1 MSKFLLK
8 WGIKMG
14 YQPEAELEKQ
24 LVEQLDNQGYKYIKI
39 ATEEEL
45 IENFRLQFSKHNEE
59 KLDGVPLSDKEFERI
74 MNQIKGKSIFQSAK
88 TLRDKYL
95 LDRDDGSKVYVE
107 FFYSK
112 HWCKNLFQVTS
123 QTTVIGKYTNRYD
136 VTLLINGF
144 PLVQIEL
151 KRRGLGLKEAFNQI
165 VGRYKKHSYHGL
177 YRYIQVFVISNGVDT
192 KFFANSYSEIL
203 FTNTFFWTDEKNKRI
218 SNLSD
223 FAATFLE
230 KCFISKVVAR
240 YMVINDTE
248 KLLMVMRPYQI
259 YAVEALLNRAL
270 ETNNNGYIWH
280 TTGSGK
286 TLTSFKASQ
295 ILANEPS
302 IKKVFFL
309 IDRRD
314 LDGQTIK
321 EFNKFEEDCVDS
333 TDNTKKLIEQI
344 KNVDTRLI
352 VTTIQKM
359 DNAIKSPKY
368 AKVMEA
374 YKTEKVIF
382 IIDECHRSTFGKMH
396 TRINKHF
403 SNSQYFGFTGT
414 PRFNENKSQDGRVTD
429 DIFEKLLHH
438 YLIKDAIKDDNVLGF
453 SVEYVSTFKGQF
465 DEDDDTKVKA
475 IDKEEVIMS
484 DDRINLVANHIINNH
499 DTKTR
504 TKQYNALFA
513 VKDINMLIKYYDKF
527 KELNHNLKIGA
538 IFTYGPNEECEGKD
552 EHSRDSLERI
562 ITDYNNMFDTNYS
575 TDTFSNY
582 FKDVTKK
589 VKSGQ
594 LDILIVVNM
603 FLTGFDSK
611 KLNTLYVDKNLV
623 YHSLLQAFSRTN
635 RTERITKPYGN
646 IVCYRNLKKKTDEA
660 IRLFSLTHDTD
671 TILMESY
678 EYYLKLFK
686 EHVNNLFNITL
697 TPGAV
702 DSLES
707 EDDKKKFIIAFRDL
721 SSTLVKL
728 QTFTEFEFKEDK
740 IGMAEQTYQDF
751 RSKYLTLYESIKRA
765 ENDKVSI
772 LSDIDFSI
780 ELMHTD
786 KINVAYIMNLIRNID
801 FDNEDN
807 KKKDVKH
814 IMTELNRADNEEL
827 RLKVDLIKSF
837 LEEVI
842 PNLSSND
849 SVDDAFNEFEDV
861 ARKEEIKNFS
871 SELGIEPKV
880 IEAHISE
887 YEYSGIIDHK
897 EISDQINV
905 PLLKKRKLVQQIK
918 DFITLNASK
927 YE

>member
-1 MSKFLLK
+1 
-8 WGIKMG
+8 MG

-24 LVEQLDNQGYKYIKI
+24 LVEQLVNQGYKYIKI
-39 ATEEEL
+39 ANEEEL
-45 IENFRLQFSKHNEE
+45 IENFRIQFSIHNKD

-74 MNQIKGKSIFQSAK
+74 MNYIKGKSIFQSAK
-88 TLRDKYL
+88 NLRGKHI

-107 FFYSK
+107 FFDSK

-144 PLVQIEL
+144 PLIQIEL
-151 KRRGLGLKEAFNQI
+151 KRRGLPLKEAFNQI

-192 KFFANSYSEIL
+192 KYFANNDSEIL

-218 SNLSD
+218 STLSD
-223 FAATFLE
+223 FTSTFLE
-230 KCFISKVVAR
+230 KCFISKVIAR

-295 ILANEPS
+295 ILSNEIG

-344 KNVDTRLI
+344 KNVDTSLI

-359 DNAIKSPKY
+359 ANAIKSPKY
-368 AKVMEA
+368 SKVMDG
-374 YKTEKVIF
+374 YKNEKVIF

-396 TRINKHF
+396 TLIKKHF

-429 DIFEKLLHH
+429 DIFEKCLHH
-438 YLIKDAIKDDNVLGF
+438 YLIKDAIKDENVLGF
-453 SVEYVSTFKGQF
+453 SVEYVSTFKGQY
-465 DEDDDTKVKA
+465 DESDTTKVKN
-475 IDKEEVIMS
+475 IDKDEVFIS
-484 DDRINLVANHIINNH
+484 DEHIDLVSNHIINNH
-499 DTKTR
+499 GIKTR
-504 TKQYNALFA
+504 NKQYNALFT
-513 VKDINMLIKYYDKF
+513 VKDINMLVKYYDKF
-527 KELNHNLKIGA
+527 KELDHTLKIGA
-538 IFTYGPNEECEGKD
+538 IFTYGPNEECEGRD

-562 ITDYNNMFDTNYS
+562 IKDYNNMFDTNYS
-575 TDTFSNY
+575 TDTFANY

-589 VKSGQ
+589 VKSAEI
-594 LDILIVVNM
+594 DILIVVNM

-611 KLNTLYVDKNLV
+611 RLNTLYVDKNLV

-635 RTERITKPYGN
+635 RTERVTKPYGN
-646 IVCYRNLKKKTDEA
+646 IVCYRNLKKKTDDA

-686 EHVNNLFNITL
+686 SHVKNLFNIAL
-697 TPGAV
+697 TPGDI

-728 QTFTEFEFKEDK
+728 QTFTEFEFKQDK
-740 IGMAEQTYQDF
+740 IGISEQTYQDF
-751 RSKYLTLYESIKRA
+751 KSKYFTLYESAKRA

-786 KINVAYIMNLIRNID
+786 KINVAYIMNLLRNID
-801 FDNEDN
+801 FDNEEN

-837 LEEVI
+837 LEEVV
-842 PNLSSND
+842 PNLSSDD
-849 SVDDAFNEFEDV
+849 SVDDAFNEFEDA
-861 ARKEEIKNFS
+861 ARKEEIETFA
-871 SELGIEPKV
+871 SELGIAPKV
-880 IEAHISE
+880 IEEHISE

-897 EISDQINV
+897 EISDNIGETLNL
-905 PLLKKRKLVQQIK
+905 PFLAKKKLVERVK
-918 DFITLNASK
+918 EFIALNSSK